1 MSGGFFDHDQYKIGQ
16 IAGLIE
22 DIIYENRKPDE
33 NNWFYDFDEHTIAEF
48 NKAIEHLK
56 IAQIYAHRID
66 WLVSGDDGEE
76 TFHERLKADLIKLG
90 E

>member
-1 MSGGFFDHDQYKIGQ
+1 MSGGAFDHQQYRLGE
-16 IAGLIE
+16 IAGIIE

-48 NKAIEHLK
+48 KKAIEHLK

-76 TFHERLKADLIKLG
+76 TFHKRLKVDLEKCTP
-90 E
+90 